1 VLGLL
6 VCRASIAVAASS
18 SVADDASR
26 MSGQSFALLA
36 TLNAQ
41 SGGGSSNPLLGPVAT
56 FASDTET
63 LKQALATTDAPAQAR
78 AVNALIADSRTIDE
92 GLKANPNALKP
103 EDWRPIR
110 DQLAHI
116 ARAVAQAT
124 AGKIPPAP
132 PANSGIVRAERTPT
146 GAPAAPSAATP
157 ASASPPPALAA
168 ALPPASS
175 TESGPVVKIASR
187 TFDGQVVHI
196 KGYIEGKGLKSAGIY
211 TNGQPLRTFAVDQVP
226 GRQKIDL
233 DIGVASPPP
242 DAVLRVTDASGRS
255 AEAPVLETMAALPAL
270 PSTAAVTGASH
281 EGGADVYPE
290 NPAGAGASP
299 DTTGA
304 SDEDESPST
313 DIPSH
318 GTPTGP
324 VLPSPSRRHTLGGQ
338 LANVQINVL
347 GVTQTATS
355 PTTYEVVGQID
366 GRGVTRAGVYVDGRL
381 MTTIPIVDGENF
393 TNFDQRFVMSGSAA
407 TIRAYGAGSQFVES
421 SIDLTGQVASAQPLP
436 GGPMIYATRPSAPG
450 IGVLI
455 GSLRPAGGNLYNVS
469 GTISGA
475 NIASAGLYQ
484 NGVLAQPIQLGGLGG
499 IITGGGG
506 LGSMLGSLIP
516 GTSRSVNFNLRFNP
530 SAGYASIRAYDRTG
544 NYTEQPVMA
553 GGVNPYGVPGTYGGP
568 NPYAAPVNP
577 YAAPVNPYGVPNRAV
592 NPYGMSTN
600 PYGGMINPYMFGG
613 SSGAPSRPLW

>member
-1 VLGLL
+1 
-6 VCRASIAVAASS
+6 
-18 SVADDASR
+18 

-41 SGGGSSNPLLGPVAT
+41 NGGGSSNPLLGPVAT
-56 FASDTET
+56 FASDTEA
-63 LKQALATTDAPAQAR
+63 LKQALATTDATAQAR
-78 AVNALIADSRTIDE
+78 AINALIADSTTIDE

-116 ARAVAQAT
+116 ARTVAQAT
-124 AGKIPPAP
+124 AGKISPAP
-132 PANSGIVRAERTPT
+132 PANSGIVSAERTPIR
-146 GAPAAPSAATP
+146 APASPFAATP
-157 ASASPPPALAA
+157 ASASRPPAPPRLPAT
-168 ALPPASS
+168 LPPAPSAS
-175 TESGPVVKIASR
+175 PEESGPVVKIASR
-187 TFDGQVVHI
+187 TINGEFVHI
-196 KGYIEGKGLKSAGIY
+196 KGYIEGKGLISAGIY
-211 TNGQPLRTFAVDQVP
+211 ASGQPLRTFAVDKVS

-242 DAVLRVTDASGRS
+242 DAVLRVTEASGRS
-255 AEAPVLETMAALPAL
+255 AEAPVLEGMATLPN
-270 PSTAAVTGASH
+270 AAAGMGASN
-281 EGGADVYPE
+281 EGGVGPYGE
-290 NPAGAGASP
+290 NPARAGESP
-299 DTTGA
+299 DSAGA

-318 GTPTGP
+318 GTPTSP
-324 VLPSPSRRHTLGGQ
+324 ARSSPSRRHTLGGQ

-355 PTTYEVVGQID
+355 PTTYQVVGQID

-381 MTTIPIVDGENF
+381 VTTIPIVDGEDF
-393 TNFDQRFVMSGSAA
+393 SHFDQRFVMSGSTA

-436 GGPMIYATRPSAPG
+436 GGPMVYATRPSAPG

-455 GSLRPAGGNLYNVS
+455 SSLRPAGGKLYNVS

-499 IITGGGG
+499 IIIGGGG

-516 GTSRSVNFNLRFNP
+516 GTSQSVNFNLRFNP

-553 GGVNPYGVPGTYGGP
+553 GGVNSYGAVNPYGVPGTFGVP
-568 NPYAAPVNP
+568 NPYAAPIHP

-600 PYGGMINPYMFGG
+600 PYGSTINPYGVGG